1 MARIS
6 LSLVDLHKK
15 AFGVSP
21 EAFKPNFPKTYG
33 EVEGMRTATG
43 MGGSPYYEDG
53 RNGKVFMPVTISF
66 EDEDQV
72 AYGGAGSESN
82 SGQKPNKSW
91 QLPNPVVSVESKKHI
106 INTALTERR
115 GTVKEMINTSDYE
128 ITIRGLIIGPTHD
141 FPEDQMAMLR
151 DAYEQNKPVSIAS
164 AVTDIFLLRP
174 DRSGSDK
181 VVIAEMRMPVI
192 PGVKN
197 VRPYELKLIS
207 DETFN
212 LISIE

>member
-6 LSLVDLHKK
+6 LSLVDLYKK
-15 AFGVSP
+15 AFGMSP

-33 EVEGMRTATG
+33 EVEGMRAGSG
-43 MGGSPYYEDG
+43 MGGSPYYEEG
-53 RNGKVFMPVTISF
+53 INGKVFMPVTIRF
-66 EDEDQV
+66 EDEGQT
-72 AYGGAGSESN
+72 AFGGAGSASD
-82 SGQKPNKSW
+82 QKPNKSW
-91 QLPNPVVSVESKKHI
+91 QLPNPVVSIESRKHI
-106 INTALTERR
+106 IDTALTERR

-128 ITIRGLIIGPTHD
+128 IMIRGLIVGPTHD
-141 FPEDQMAMLR
+141 FPEDQIAMLR

-181 VVIAEMRMPVI
+181 VVIAEMRLPVI
-192 PGVKN
+192 RGVKN

-207 DETFN
+207 DEAFN

>member
-1 MARIS
+1 MAKVS
-6 LSLVDLHKK
+6 LSLVDLYKE
-15 AFGVSP
+15 AFGMRP
-21 EAFKPNFPKTYG
+21 EAFKPNFPKTHG
-33 EVEGMRTATG
+33 EVDGMRTGSG

-53 RNGKVFMPVTISF
+53 INGRVFMPVTISF
-66 EDEDQV
+66 EDDGQM
-72 AYGGAGSESN
+72 AFGGAGSNSN
-82 SGQKPNKSW
+82 AGQKPNKSW
-91 QLPNPVVSVESKKHI
+91 LLPNPMVSIESRKHI
-106 INTALTERR
+106 IDTALTERR

-128 ITIRGLIIGPTHD
+128 IMIRGLIVGSTHD
-141 FPEDQMAMLR
+141 FPEDQVAMLR

-181 VVIAEMRMPVI
+181 VVIAEMRLPVI
-192 PGVKN
+192 RGVKN

>member
-1 MARIS
+1 
-6 LSLVDLHKK
+6 
-15 AFGVSP
+15 
-21 EAFKPNFPKTYG
+21 
-33 EVEGMRTATG
+33 
-43 MGGSPYYEDG
+43 
-53 RNGKVFMPVTISF
+53 
-66 EDEDQV
+66 
-72 AYGGAGSESN
+72 
-82 SGQKPNKSW
+82 
-91 QLPNPVVSVESKKHI
+91 LPNPVVSIESKKYI
-106 INTALTERR
+106 IDTALTERR

-128 ITIRGLIIGPTHD
+128 ITIRGLIIGSTHD
-141 FPEDQMAMLR
+141 FPEDQIAMLR

>member
-1 MARIS
+1 MAKVS
-6 LSLVDLHKK
+6 LSLVDLYKE
-15 AFGVSP
+15 AFGMKP
-21 EAFKPNFPKTYG
+21 ETFNPKFSKTYG
-33 EVEGMRTATG
+33 EVEGMRVGSG
-43 MGGSPYYEDG
+43 MGGSPYYEEG
-53 RNGKVFMPVTISF
+53 INGKVFMPVTISF
-66 EDEDQV
+66 EDEGQT
-72 AYGGAGSESN
+72 AFGGAGSDSD
-82 SGQKPNKSW
+82 QKPNKSW
-91 QLPNPVVSVESKKHI
+91 QLPNPVVSIESRKHI
-106 INTALTERR
+106 IDTALTERR

-128 ITIRGLIIGPTHD
+128 IMIRGLIVGPTQD
-141 FPEDQMAMLR
+141 FPEDQVAMLR

-181 VVIAEMRMPVI
+181 VVIAEMRLPVLR
-192 PGVKN
+192 GVKN

>member
-1 MARIS
+1 
-6 LSLVDLHKK
+6 
-15 AFGVSP
+15 
-21 EAFKPNFPKTYG
+21 
-33 EVEGMRTATG
+33 
-43 MGGSPYYEDG
+43 
-53 RNGKVFMPVTISF
+53 
-66 EDEDQV
+66 
-72 AYGGAGSESN
+72 
-82 SGQKPNKSW
+82 
-91 QLPNPVVSVESKKHI
+91 
-106 INTALTERR
+106 
-115 GTVKEMINTSDYE
+115 
-128 ITIRGLIIGPTHD
+128 
-141 FPEDQMAMLR
+141 MLR